1 MCDHCLASKSDTA
14 YITDIGLIVK
24 KAVSVF
30 MDSLQISGI
39 ATARRMGRRQ
49 LGVKPT
55 PVRLYVDQGPQIDDA
70 FGPNKRARFIRAAI
84 DRALADEGFVLP
96 DRPEEDLDRDT

>member
-1 MCDHCLASKSDTA
+1 LN
-14 YITDIGLIVK
+14 VK

-39 ATARRMGRRQ
+39 AKRPRMGRRL

-55 PVRLYVDQGPQIDDA
+55 PVRLYVDQGPAIDERYGA
-70 FGPNKRARFIRAAI
+70 KKRARFIRAAV
-84 DRALADEGFVLP
+84 DRALQDQGFTLP
-96 DRPEEDLDRDT
+96 ERPEDEMDGD